1 MTSAR
6 KNSEISINTE
16 VYGAL
21 ELIKNKILSNFSALM
36 DDEQIK
42 EVAKKGYFNDEP
54 MPYSFGFAPFG
65 EVNQNIASKL
75 HAGQRVNLNMDGKIV
90 GHIDVAKVFKFDESM
105 RAKNIFLANESN
117 SEMSLNLGKYG
128 ISGEFELYDESLQIS
143 KDALNELIKESG
155 AKKITAVFLTA
166 DPFNRAHE
174 RLVRMT
180 IDKADLVVVFLIRT
194 REERHI
200 DYEIRKQVLDFFNQ
214 NYLPT
219 KKVFVFALK
228 NTTLFSSHANPTLE
242 CIAASRLGAN
252 KLVIGQNHS
261 GIGMFFDH
269 NEVHT
274 ILDIYKNDLNL
285 DVIVLTELVYCNK
298 CKTLVS
304 TKSCPHGQHHQI
316 KYHPDVIKELL
327 FNGIMPPAIL
337 VRPEISALI
346 LSKLYVNR
354 FKDIQKLCDD
364 LFVNSGLLENKTDRD
379 FYEELMKLYQTSSL
393 T

>member
-42 EVAKKGYFNDEP
+42 EVAKKGYFNGEP

-65 EVNQNIASKL
+65 EINQNTASKL
-75 HAGQRVNLNMDGKIV
+75 HTGQRVNLNMDGKIV

-143 KDALNELIKESG
+143 KKALNELIKESG

-180 IDKADLVVVFLIRT
+180 IDKADLVVVFLVRT

-285 DVIVLTELVYCNK
+285 DVIVLPELVYCNK

>member
-16 VYGAL
+16 VFGAL
-21 ELIKNKILSNFSALM
+21 ELIKNKILSDYDSLM

-42 EVAKKGYFNDEP
+42 EVSKKGYFNGEP

-155 AKKITAVFLTA
+155 AKKITAVILTA

-180 IDKADLVVVFLIRT
+180 IDKADLVVVFLVRT

-269 NEVHT
+269 NEAHT

-285 DVIVLTELVYCNK
+285 DVIVLPELVYCNK

>member
-42 EVAKKGYFNDEP
+42 EVAKKGYFNGEP

-75 HAGQRVNLNMDGKIV
+75 HAGQRVNLNMNGKIV

-117 SEMSLNLGKYG
+117 SEISLNLGKYG

-200 DYEIRKQVLDFFNQ
+200 DYEIRKQVLDYFNQ

-285 DVIVLTELVYCNK
+285 DVIVLPELVYCNK

-364 LFVNSGLLENKTDRD
+364 LFVNSGLLENKIDRD

>member
-1 MTSAR
+1 MTSVR

-36 DDEQIK
+36 NDEQIK
-42 EVAKKGYFNDEP
+42 EVAKKGYFNGEP

-65 EVNQNIASKL
+65 EINQNIASKL

-90 GHIDVAKVFKFDESM
+90 GHINVAKVFKFDESM

-174 RLVRMT
+174 RLIRMT
-180 IDKADLVVVFLIRT
+180 IDKADLVVVFLVRT

-200 DYEIRKQVLDFFNQ
+200 DYEIRKQVLDYFNQ

-269 NEVHT
+269 NEAHT

-285 DVIVLTELVYCNK
+285 DVIVLPELVYCNK

-337 VRPEISALI
+337 VRPEISALV

>member
-16 VYGAL
+16 VFGAL
-21 ELIKNKILSNFSALM
+21 ELIKNKILSDYDSLM

-42 EVAKKGYFNDEP
+42 EVSKKGYFNGEP

-65 EVNQNIASKL
+65 EINQNTASKL

-180 IDKADLVVVFLIRT
+180 IDKADLVVVFLVRT

-200 DYEIRKQVLDFFNQ
+200 DYEIRKQVLDYFNQ

-228 NTTLFSSHANPTLE
+228 NTTLFTSHANPTLE

-269 NEVHT
+269 NEAHT

-285 DVIVLTELVYCNK
+285 DVIVLPELVYCNK

>member
-36 DDEQIK
+36 NDEQIK
-42 EVAKKGYFNDEP
+42 EVAKKGYFNGEP

-65 EVNQNIASKL
+65 EINQNIASKL

-143 KDALNELIKESG
+143 KDALNELILESG

-285 DVIVLTELVYCNK
+285 DVIVLPELVYCNK

-337 VRPEISALI
+337 VRPEISALV
-346 LSKLYVNR
+346 LSKLFANR

>member
-1 MTSAR
+1 MSAR

-16 VYGAL
+16 VFGAL
-21 ELIKNKILSNFSALM
+21 ELIKNKIVSDYDSLM

-42 EVAKKGYFNDEP
+42 EVSEKGYFNGEP

-65 EVNQNIASKL
+65 EINQNITSKL
-75 HAGQRVNLNMDGKIV
+75 SPGQKVNLNLDGKIV
-90 GHIDVAKVFKFDESM
+90 GHIEVAKVFKFDESM
-105 RAKNIFLANESN
+105 RAKNIFLANEASN
-117 SEMSLNLGKYG
+117 DKELNLGKYG
-128 ISGEFELYDESLQIS
+128 VSGKFELYDESMQIC
-143 KDALNELIKESG
+143 KNTLNDLIKEDG

-180 IDKADLVVVFLIRT
+180 IDKADLVIVFLIRT
-194 REERHI
+194 REEKHV
-200 DYEIRKQVLDFFNQ
+200 DYEIRKQVLDYFVQ

-219 KKVFVFALK
+219 KKVFVFALE
-228 NTTLFSSHANPTLE
+228 NTTLFTSHANPTLE

-269 NEVHT
+269 NEAHT

-285 DVIVLTELVYCNK
+285 EVIVLPELVYCNK

-337 VRPEISALI
+337 VRPEISAI
-346 LSKLYVNR
+346 VLSKLFTNR
-354 FKDIQKLCDD
+354 FKDVQKLCDD

>member
-42 EVAKKGYFNDEP
+42 EVAKKGYFNGEP

-105 RAKNIFLANESN
+105 RAKNIFLANEASN
-117 SEMSLNLGKYG
+117 DKEINLGKYG
-128 ISGEFELYDESLQIS
+128 ISGKFELYDESMQES
-143 KDALNELIKESG
+143 KKELNELIAESG

-200 DYEIRKQVLDFFNQ
+200 DYEIRKQVLDYFNQ

-269 NEVHT
+269 NEAHT

-285 DVIVLTELVYCNK
+285 DVIVLPELVYCNK

>member
-6 KNSEISINTE
+6 KNSEISITTE

-21 ELIKNKILSNFSALM
+21 ELIKNEILSNYDSLM

-42 EVAKKGYFNDEP
+42 EVAKKGYFNGEP

-65 EVNQNIASKL
+65 EQNQSVASKL
-75 HAGQRVNLNMDGKIV
+75 TAGQRVNLGLDGKVV
-90 GHIDVAKVFKFDESM
+90 GHIDVAKVFKFDEGM
-105 RAKNIFLANESN
+105 RAKNIFLANEASN
-117 SEMSLNLGKYG
+117 DKEINLGKYG
-128 ISGEFELYDESLQIS
+128 INGKFELYDESMQES
-143 KDALNELIKESG
+143 KKALYELIRESG

-200 DYEIRKQVLDFFNQ
+200 DYEIRKQVLDYFNQ

-228 NTTLFSSHANPTLE
+228 NTTLFTSHANPTLE

-269 NEVHT
+269 NEAHT

-285 DVIVLTELVYCNK
+285 DVIVLPELVYCNK

-346 LSKLYVNR
+346 LSKLFVNR

>member
-42 EVAKKGYFNDEP
+42 EVAKKGYFNGKP

-105 RAKNIFLANESN
+105 RAKNIFLANEASN
-117 SEMSLNLGKYG
+117 DKEINLGKYG
-128 ISGEFELYDESLQIS
+128 ISGKFELYDESMQES
-143 KDALNELIKESG
+143 KKALYELIAESG

-200 DYEIRKQVLDFFNQ
+200 DYEIRKQVLDYFNQ

-228 NTTLFSSHANPTLE
+228 NTTLFTSHANPTLE

-269 NEVHT
+269 NEAHT

-285 DVIVLTELVYCNK
+285 DVIVLPELVYCNK

>member
-42 EVAKKGYFNDEP
+42 EVAKKGYFNGEP

-128 ISGEFELYDESLQIS
+128 ISGEFELYDESMQES
-143 KDALNELIKESG
+143 KKALNELIAESG

-285 DVIVLTELVYCNK
+285 DVIVLPELVYCNK

>member
-128 ISGEFELYDESLQIS
+128 ISGEFELYVESLQIS

-285 DVIVLTELVYCNK
+285 DVIVLPELVYCNK

>member
-42 EVAKKGYFNDEP
+42 EVAKKSYFNGEP

-128 ISGEFELYDESLQIS
+128 ISGKFELYDESMQES
-143 KDALNELIKESG
+143 KKELNELIAESG

-200 DYEIRKQVLDFFNQ
+200 DYEIRKQVLDYFNQ

-285 DVIVLTELVYCNK
+285 DVIVLPELVYCNK

>member
-42 EVAKKGYFNDEP
+42 EVAKKGYFNGEP

-285 DVIVLTELVYCNK
+285 DVIVLPELVYCNK

-379 FYEELMKLYQTSSL
+379 FYEELMQLYHTSSR

>member
-16 VYGAL
+16 VFGAL
-21 ELIKNKILSNFSALM
+21 ELIKNKILSDYDSLM

-42 EVAKKGYFNDEP
+42 EVSKKGYFNGEP

-75 HAGQRVNLNMDGKIV
+75 HAGQRVNLNMNGKIV
-90 GHIDVAKVFKFDESM
+90 GHIDVAKIFKFDESM

-219 KKVFVFALK
+219 KKVFVFVLK

-285 DVIVLTELVYCNK
+285 DVIVLPELVYCNK

>member
-42 EVAKKGYFNDEP
+42 EVAKKGYFNGEP

-180 IDKADLVVVFLIRT
+180 IDKADLVIIFLIRT
-194 REERHI
+194 REEKHV
-200 DYEIRKQVLDFFNQ
+200 DYEIRKQVLDYFIQ

-242 CIAASRLGAN
+242 CIAASRFGAN

-269 NEVHT
+269 NEAHT

-285 DVIVLTELVYCNK
+285 EVIVLPELVYCNK

-337 VRPEISALI
+337 VRPEISALV
-346 LSKLYVNR
+346 LSKLFTNR
-354 FKDIQKLCDD
+354 FKDVQKLCDD

-379 FYEELMKLYQTSSL
+379 FYEELMKLYQTSSM

>member
-36 DDEQIK
+36 NDEQIK
-42 EVAKKGYFNDEP
+42 EVAKKGYFNGEP

-90 GHIDVAKVFKFDESM
+90 GHIDVTKVFKFDESM

-117 SEMSLNLGKYG
+117 SEMLLNLGKYG

-180 IDKADLVVVFLIRT
+180 IDKADLVVVFLVRT

-219 KKVFVFALK
+219 NKVFVFALK

-269 NEVHT
+269 NEAHT

-285 DVIVLTELVYCNK
+285 DVIVLPELVYCNK

-337 VRPEISALI
+337 VRPEISALV

>member
-42 EVAKKGYFNDEP
+42 EVAKKGYFNGEP

-65 EVNQNIASKL
+65 EINQNTASKL
-75 HAGQRVNLNMDGKIV
+75 HTGQRVNLNMDGKIV

-143 KDALNELIKESG
+143 KKALNELIKESG

-180 IDKADLVVVFLIRT
+180 IDKADLVVVFLVRT

-228 NTTLFSSHANPTLE
+228 NTTLFTSHANPTLE

-269 NEVHT
+269 NEAHT

-285 DVIVLTELVYCNK
+285 DVIVLPELVYCNK

>member
-6 KNSEISINTE
+6 KNSEISITTE

-21 ELIKNKILSNFSALM
+21 ELIKNKILSNYDSLM

-42 EVAKKGYFNDEP
+42 EVAKKGYFNGEP

-65 EVNQNIASKL
+65 EINQNIASKL

-90 GHIDVAKVFKFDESM
+90 GHIDVAKVFKFNESM
-105 RAKNIFLANESN
+105 RAKNIFLANEASN
-117 SEMSLNLGKYG
+117 DKEINLGKYG
-128 ISGEFELYDESLQIS
+128 ISGKFELYDESMQES
-143 KDALNELIKESG
+143 KKALNELIAESG

-200 DYEIRKQVLDFFNQ
+200 DYEIRKQVLDYFNQ

-228 NTTLFSSHANPTLE
+228 NTTLFTSHANPTLE

-269 NEVHT
+269 NEAHT

-285 DVIVLTELVYCNK
+285 DVIVLPELVYCNK

-337 VRPEISALI
+337 VRPEISALV

>member
-42 EVAKKGYFNDEP
+42 EVAKKGYFNGEP

-200 DYEIRKQVLDFFNQ
+200 DSEIRKQVLGFFNQ

-261 GIGMFFDH
+261 GIGMFFEQ
-269 NEVHT
+269 NEVHA
-274 ILDIYKNDLNL
+274 ILDIYKDDLNL
-285 DVIVLTELVYCNK
+285 DVIVLPELVYCNK

>member
-6 KNSEISINTE
+6 KNSEISITTE

-21 ELIKNKILSNFSALM
+21 ELIKNKILSNYDSLM

-42 EVAKKGYFNDEP
+42 EVAKKGYFNGEP

-65 EVNQNIASKL
+65 EINQNTASKL

-105 RAKNIFLANESN
+105 RAKNIFLANEASN
-117 SEMSLNLGKYG
+117 DKEINLGKYG
-128 ISGEFELYDESLQIS
+128 ISGKFELYDESMQES
-143 KDALNELIKESG
+143 KKALNELIRESG

-200 DYEIRKQVLDFFNQ
+200 DYEIRKQVLDYFNQ

-228 NTTLFSSHANPTLE
+228 NTTLFTSHANPTLE

-269 NEVHT
+269 NEAHT

-285 DVIVLTELVYCNK
+285 DVIVLPELVYCNK

-337 VRPEISALI
+337 VRPEISALV

>member
-6 KNSEISINTE
+6 KNSEFSINTE

-36 DDEQIK
+36 NDEQIK
-42 EVAKKGYFNDEP
+42 EVAKKGYFNGEP

-65 EVNQNIASKL
+65 EINQNTASKL

-285 DVIVLTELVYCNK
+285 DVIVLPELVYCNK

>member
-42 EVAKKGYFNDEP
+42 EVAKKGYFNGEP

-65 EVNQNIASKL
+65 EQNQSVASKL

-143 KDALNELIKESG
+143 KDALNEFIKESG

-269 NEVHT
+269 NEAHT
-274 ILDIYKNDLNL
+274 ILDIDNCDQNL
-285 DVIVLTELVYCNK
+285 DVIVLPELVYCNK

>member
-1 MTSAR
+1 MSAR

-16 VYGAL
+16 VFGAL
-21 ELIKNKILSNFSALM
+21 ELIKNKIVSDYDSLM

-42 EVAKKGYFNDEP
+42 EVSEKGYFNGEP

-65 EVNQNIASKL
+65 EINQNITSKL
-75 HAGQRVNLNMDGKIV
+75 TAGQKVNLNLDGKIV
-90 GHIDVAKVFKFDESM
+90 GHIEVAKVFKFDESM
-105 RAKNIFLANESN
+105 RAKNIFLANEASN
-117 SEMSLNLGKYG
+117 DKELNLGKYG
-128 ISGEFELYDESLQIS
+128 ISGKFELYDESMQIC
-143 KDALNELIKESG
+143 KNALNDLIKEDG

-180 IDKADLVVVFLIRT
+180 IDKADLVIVFLIRT
-194 REERHI
+194 REEKHV
-200 DYEIRKQVLDFFNQ
+200 DYEIRKQVLDYFVQ

-219 KKVFVFALK
+219 KKVFVFALE
-228 NTTLFSSHANPTLE
+228 NTTLFTSHANPTLE

-269 NEVHT
+269 NEAHT

-285 DVIVLTELVYCNK
+285 EVIVLPELVYCNK

-337 VRPEISALI
+337 VRPEISAI
-346 LSKLYVNR
+346 VLSKLFTNR
-354 FKDIQKLCDD
+354 FKDVQKLCDD

>member
-128 ISGEFELYDESLQIS
+128 ISGEFELYDESMQES
-143 KDALNELIKESG
+143 KKALNELIAESG

-285 DVIVLTELVYCNK
+285 DVIVLPELVYCNK

>member
-6 KNSEISINTE
+6 KNSEIFINTE

-42 EVAKKGYFNDEP
+42 EVAKKGYFNGEP

-117 SEMSLNLGKYG
+117 SEMLLNLGKYG

-143 KDALNELIKESG
+143 KDALNELISESG

-200 DYEIRKQVLDFFNQ
+200 DYEIRKQVLDYFNQ

-269 NEVHT
+269 NEAHT

-285 DVIVLTELVYCNK
+285 DVIVLPELVYCNK

-337 VRPEISALI
+337 VRPEISALV

>member
-6 KNSEISINTE
+6 KNSEISITTE

-21 ELIKNKILSNFSALM
+21 ELIKNEILSNYDSLM

-42 EVAKKGYFNDEP
+42 EVAKKGYFNGEP

-65 EVNQNIASKL
+65 EQNQSVASKL
-75 HAGQRVNLNMDGKIV
+75 TAGQRVNLGLDGKVV
-90 GHIDVAKVFKFDESM
+90 GHIDVAKVFKFDEGM
-105 RAKNIFLANESN
+105 RAKNIFLANEASN
-117 SEMSLNLGKYG
+117 DKEINLGKYG
-128 ISGEFELYDESLQIS
+128 ISGKFELYDESMQES
-143 KDALNELIKESG
+143 KKALYELIRESG

-200 DYEIRKQVLDFFNQ
+200 DYEIRKQVLDYFNQ

-228 NTTLFSSHANPTLE
+228 NTTLFTSHANPTLE

-269 NEVHT
+269 NEAHT

-285 DVIVLTELVYCNK
+285 DVIVLPELVYCNK

>member
-42 EVAKKGYFNDEP
+42 EVAKKGYFNGEP

-65 EVNQNIASKL
+65 EQNQSVASKL

-105 RAKNIFLANESN
+105 RAKNIFLANEASN
-117 SEMSLNLGKYG
+117 DKEINLGKYG
-128 ISGEFELYDESLQIS
+128 ISGKFELYDESMQES
-143 KDALNELIKESG
+143 KKELNELIAESG

-228 NTTLFSSHANPTLE
+228 NTTLFTSHANPTLE

-269 NEVHT
+269 NEAHT

-285 DVIVLTELVYCNK
+285 DVIVLPELVYCNK

>member
-36 DDEQIK
+36 NDEQIK
-42 EVAKKGYFNDEP
+42 EVAKRGYFNGEP

-65 EVNQNIASKL
+65 EINQNTASKL

-180 IDKADLVVVFLIRT
+180 IDKADLVVVFLVRT

-200 DYEIRKQVLDFFNQ
+200 DYEIRKQVLDYFNQ

-228 NTTLFSSHANPTLE
+228 NTTLFTSHANPTLE

-269 NEVHT
+269 NEAHT

-285 DVIVLTELVYCNK
+285 DVIVLPELVYCNK

>member
-16 VYGAL
+16 VFGAL
-21 ELIKNKILSNFSALM
+21 ELIKNKILSDYDSLM

-42 EVAKKGYFNDEP
+42 EVSKKGYFNGEP

-65 EVNQNIASKL
+65 EINQNTASKL

-180 IDKADLVVVFLIRT
+180 IDKADLVVVFLVRT

-200 DYEIRKQVLDFFNQ
+200 DYEIRKRVLDYFNQ

-228 NTTLFSSHANPTLE
+228 NTTLFTSHANPTLE

-269 NEVHT
+269 NEAHT

-285 DVIVLTELVYCNK
+285 DVIVLPELVYCNK

>member
-6 KNSEISINTE
+6 KSSEISINTE
-16 VYGAL
+16 VFGAL

-36 DDEQIK
+36 NDEQIK
-42 EVAKKGYFNDEP
+42 EVAKKGYFNGEP

-65 EVNQNIASKL
+65 EINQNIASKL
-75 HAGQRVNLNMDGKIV
+75 HAGQRVNLNMDGNIV

-143 KDALNELIKESG
+143 KDALNELIRESG

-180 IDKADLVVVFLIRT
+180 IDKADLVVVFLVRT

-269 NEVHT
+269 NEAHT

-285 DVIVLTELVYCNK
+285 DVIVLPELVYCNK

>member
-42 EVAKKGYFNDEP
+42 EVAKKGYFNGEP

-65 EVNQNIASKL
+65 EQNQSVASKL

-252 KLVIGQNHS
+252 KLVIWQNHS

-285 DVIVLTELVYCNK
+285 DVIVLPELVYCNK

>member
-6 KNSEISINTE
+6 KNSEISITTE

-21 ELIKNKILSNFSALM
+21 ELIKNKILSNYDSLM

-42 EVAKKGYFNDEP
+42 EVAKKGYFNGEP

-65 EVNQNIASKL
+65 EQNQSVASKL
-75 HAGQRVNLNMDGKIV
+75 TAGQRVNLSLDGKVV
-90 GHIDVAKVFKFDESM
+90 GHIDVAKVFKFDEGM
-105 RAKNIFLANESN
+105 RAKNIFLANEASN
-117 SEMSLNLGKYG
+117 DKEINLGKYG
-128 ISGEFELYDESLQIS
+128 ISGKFELYDESMQES
-143 KDALNELIKESG
+143 KKALGELIAESG

-200 DYEIRKQVLDFFNQ
+200 DYEIRKQVLDYFNQ

-228 NTTLFSSHANPTLE
+228 NTTLFTSHANPTLE

-269 NEVHT
+269 NEAHT

-285 DVIVLTELVYCNK
+285 DVIVLPELVYCNK

>member
-21 ELIKNKILSNFSALM
+21 ELIKNKILSNFSTLM

-42 EVAKKGYFNDEP
+42 EVAKKGYFNGEP

-65 EVNQNIASKL
+65 EINQNTASKL

-143 KDALNELIKESG
+143 KNALNELIKESG

-180 IDKADLVVVFLIRT
+180 IDKADLVVVFLVRT

-200 DYEIRKQVLDFFNQ
+200 DYEIRKQVLDYFNQ

-228 NTTLFSSHANPTLE
+228 NTTLFTSHANPTLE

-269 NEVHT
+269 NEAHT

-285 DVIVLTELVYCNK
+285 DVIVLPELIYCNK

>member
-6 KNSEISINTE
+6 KNSEISITTE

-21 ELIKNKILSNFSALM
+21 ELIKNKILSNYDSLM

-42 EVAKKGYFNDEP
+42 EVAKNGYFNDEP

-65 EVNQNIASKL
+65 EQNQSVASKL
-75 HAGQRVNLNMDGKIV
+75 TAGQRVNLSLDGKVV
-90 GHIDVAKVFKFDESM
+90 GHIDVAKVFKFDEGM
-105 RAKNIFLANESN
+105 RAKNIFLANEASN
-117 SEMSLNLGKYG
+117 DKEINLGKYG
-128 ISGEFELYDESLQIS
+128 ISGKFELYDESMQES
-143 KDALNELIKESG
+143 KKALGELIAESG

-200 DYEIRKQVLDFFNQ
+200 DYEIRKQVLDYFNQ

-228 NTTLFSSHANPTLE
+228 NTTLFTSHANPTLE

-269 NEVHT
+269 NEAHT

-285 DVIVLTELVYCNK
+285 DVIVLPELVYCNK

>member
-128 ISGEFELYDESLQIS
+128 ISGEFELYDESMQES
-143 KDALNELIKESG
+143 KKALNELIAESG

-285 DVIVLTELVYCNK
+285 DVIVLPELVYCNK

-337 VRPEISALI
+337 VRPEISALV

>member
-6 KNSEISINTE
+6 KNSEISITTE

-21 ELIKNKILSNFSALM
+21 ELIKNKILSNYDSLM

-42 EVAKKGYFNDEP
+42 EVAKKGYFNGEP

-65 EVNQNIASKL
+65 EQNQSIASKL
-75 HAGQRVNLNMDGKIV
+75 TAGQRVNLNLDGKVV

-105 RAKNIFLANESN
+105 RAKNIFLANEASN
-117 SEMSLNLGKYG
+117 DKEINLGKYG
-128 ISGEFELYDESLQIS
+128 ISGKFELYDESMQES
-143 KDALNELIKESG
+143 KKELNELIAESG

-228 NTTLFSSHANPTLE
+228 NTTLFTSHANPTLE

-269 NEVHT
+269 NEAHT

-285 DVIVLTELVYCNK
+285 DVIVLPELVYCNK